1 MPYRRPSPGLLL
13 RLARIILR
21 KLAKRLPSPIYDY
34 ISHNLH
40 HMVTQYLWVA
50 IGSMISGIS
59 INLFFIPHHL
69 LSGGVSGVAM
79 IIFFLFHYPLGL
91 LTGILNVPIFYL
103 AYKMLDK
110 EYVVGALYGMLIFAV
125 ALDATRF
132 LADINFIDDILL
144 ASVYGG
150 ILTGIGSG
158 LIFRVN
164 GSAGGTDIIG
174 AIMKKYYGYSMGS
187 MGFAINCVI
196 MIFAGIF
203 FGAKAAMYTLFAM
216 YVGAALTDKIVEG
229 FNRKKSIII
238 ISEKHEKISIAIL
251 SVLSRGVTILKG
263 EGAFTHQEKNVLY
276 IVVTFTQIAKIKML
290 VEDIDP
296 SAFIIV
302 QDAAEV
308 SGKGFTH

>member
-1 MPYRRPSPGLLL
+1 MQRRPAGFLL
-13 RLARIILR
+13 RLARIILHR
-21 KLAKRLPSPIYDY
+21 LAKRLPPSVYSY

-40 HMVTQYLWVA
+40 HMVKQYLWVA
-50 IGSMISGIS
+50 VGSTICGIS
-59 INLFFIPHHL
+59 INLFLVPHHM
-69 LSGGVSGVAM
+69 LSGGLSGVAM
-79 IIFFLFHYPLGL
+79 ILYFLFNFPIGL
-91 LTGILNVPIFYL
+91 MTALLNLPIFYL

-110 EYVVGALYGMLIFAV
+110 EYVVGALYGMLIFSG

-150 ILTGIGSG
+150 ILSGIGSG
-158 LIFRVN
+158 IIFRVN

-187 MGFAINCVI
+187 MGFAINFVI

-216 YVGAALTDKIVEG
+216 YAGAVLTDKLVEG
-229 FNRKKSIII
+229 FNRKKSIMI
-238 ISEKHEKISIAIL
+238 ISEHHQEISATIL
-251 SVLSRGVTILKG
+251 KGLGRGVTILKG
-263 EGAFTHQEKNVLY
+263 EGAFTHQDKKVLL
-276 IVVTFTQIAKIKML
+276 IVVTFTQIAKIKNM
-290 VEDIDP
+290 VQDIDP
-296 SAFIIV
+296 VAFMIV